1 VSATGAATRA
11 SPRRLGSHQAALY
24 AAEAV
29 SIAALGITWPRLA
42 DAQRYLDG
50 LVGSA
55 WFAGRWPHFRG
66 ATVQRRGHRA
76 VWSLG
81 AALDDAGPD
90 GRPTEGAVLVAGPL
104 RQPVVLHEL
113 AHLLLPPGAG
123 HGPAFAETLLTLVRA
138 EMGFPAFAELFHA
151 LRRHDA
157 FRGVSEGLA
166 VPA

>member
-1 VSATGAATRA
+1 MTRTTSRA
-11 SPRRLGSHQAALY
+11 SPRLGTHQAALY
-24 AAEAV
+24 AAEAA
-29 SIAALGITWPRLA
+29 SIAGLGITWARRA
-42 DAQRYLDG
+42 DAQRYVDG
-50 LVGSA
+50 LVGSG
-55 WFAGRWPHFRG
+55 WFGTQWPHFHR
-66 ATVQRRGHRA
+66 ATVQRRGRGA

-81 AALDDAGPD
+81 AALDGTGPD
-90 GRPTEGAVLVAGPL
+90 GRPTEGVILVAGPL

-157 FRGVSEGLA
+157 FRKVREGMA